1 MKTLGGSS
9 ESWSLTLGI
18 GLIRILKS
26 KFGYLVFQCLP
37 MCVRGTVD
45 RHLFALCINKPQ

>member
-9 ESWSLTLGI
+9 ESWSLTLDI

-37 MCVRGTVD
+37 MFARGIVD
-45 RHLFALCINKPQ
+45 KHLFPLGINKPQ

>member
-1 MKTLGGSS
+1 MKTLVGSN
-9 ESWSLTLGI
+9 ESWSLTLDI

-37 MCVRGTVD
+37 MFVRGIVD
-45 RHLFALCINKPQ
+45 KHLFALCINKSQ